1 VESVRLAASIVTRSV
16 VFNASRQS
24 SRPAE
29 RQLARFFVG
38 QNLSRHQPLPPIAAE
53 NSELSMAI
61 GLALMLSKNILRVA
75 VLALSIRLALL
86 AIRAGRRQS
95 ATQNIDSDNAAWR
108 IAR

>member
-1 VESVRLAASIVTRSV
+1 
-16 VFNASRQS
+16 
-24 SRPAE
+24 
-29 RQLARFFVG
+29 
-38 QNLSRHQPLPPIAAE
+38 
-53 NSELSMAI
+53 MAI